1 MGAEEE
7 EVLRR
12 VLGESGPLYRAGDNS
27 ERGRIWSEDPDH
39 GLRLVP
45 FGFRMAPSHC
55 VEVDSPSSPGPPC
68 FASYSVGIMSF
79 VWTDGLGS
87 LCVGGRLFLKPH
99 CWLYSRVTTAGLRL
113 ISERPAHNITLA
125 GFWAFGF

>member
-55 VEVDSPSSPGPPC
+55 VEVDSPSSPGPRVLLLTVWALCPLYGLMVWAPC
-68 FASYSVGIMSF
+68 
-79 VWTDGLGS
+79 VWG
-87 LCVGGRLFLKPH
+87 V
-99 CWLYSRVTTAGLRL
+99 
-113 ISERPAHNITLA
+113 
-125 GFWAFGF
+125 AFS